1 MTEVTHL
8 TLPEMESGFPHICE
22 SPKDGGMLRLIVRR
36 PQAGARETLQEG
48 ELTLADGLAG
58 DGWRARGS
66 SKRPDGSPDPE
77 NQLTVMN
84 ARVIELLAQERDRWP
99 LAGDQLFIDL
109 DLSAENL
116 PAGSRLSIGS
126 AVIEVTAQPH
136 TGCKKFHARYGSD
149 AVKFVNS
156 PERRKWNLRGICAK
170 VVKEGRVR
178 VGDVAK
184 KIQMA

>member
-8 TLPEMESGFPHICE
+8 SLPEMESRLAHICD

-36 PQAGARETLQEG
+36 PQPGARETLQEG
-48 ELTLADGLAG
+48 ELTLTDGLVG

-66 SKRPDGSPDPE
+66 SKRTDGSPDPE

-84 ARVIELLAQERDRWP
+84 ARVVELLAQEKERWE

-109 DLSAENL
+109 DLSVTNL
-116 PAGSRLSIGS
+116 PAGSRLAIGS

-156 PERRKWNLRGICAK
+156 PEGRKWNLRGICAK
-170 VVKEGRVR
+170 VVKEGKVR

-184 KIQMA
+184 KV